1 MVHINNA
8 LRGKD
13 MIAQAAYDADGKGL
27 QYKCPSCKIPR
38 RVGQH
43 SITIDSERLKAE
55 AMKELVNAAID
66 IRDNPGTD
74 AHGSVGFC
82 AIELPKLDWL
92 RDALAAL
99 DSSR

>member
-1 MVHINNA
+1 
-8 LRGKD
+8 

-27 QYKCPSCKIPR
+27 QYKCPSCKIPI